1 MRGDG
6 IPARG
11 VKGSAFTLIEL
22 LVVIAII
29 MLLAGLLFPAYRHVR
44 IVARQTKA
52 KADVKQLDT
61 AWRAVL
67 IDYRGWSTIGSGLH
81 AMEGTAVT
89 FLQGGNTNGVIYME
103 FDGASINAGRFV
115 DPWFHAIRAP
125 NNIYQVY
132 LGTGGQITY
141 GAAQVARELGA
152 WSLGADGVQSS
163 DDVKSWE

>member
-1 MRGDG
+1 
-6 IPARG
+6 
-11 VKGSAFTLIEL
+11 VKGSGFTLIEL

>member
-1 MRGDG
+1 M
-6 IPARG
+6 
-11 VKGSAFTLIEL
+11 IEL

-44 IVARQTKA
+44 IVARQTRA

-67 IDYRGWSTIGSGLH
+67 IDFRSWPTVIGAGQR
-81 AMEGTAVT
+81 AMDATAVT

-103 FDGASINAGRFV
+103 FDGASIDAGRFI
-115 DPWFHAIRAP
+115 DPWFHATRAP

-152 WSLGADGVQSS
+152 WSFGADGVQST